1 MVRRV
6 LMFLLFLFVLNACST
21 SYSSKEIRVQL
32 ENKSITLSER
42 LKLVLTRE
50 YLNFLGLDTAQINWL
65 QTYYLKKH
73 YKTLWIN
80 NELLN
85 QKGMDLKNTLSHPV
99 CFSIPPNRI
108 LFPKTDSFNIVEQEV
123 LLTANTAMILNDL
136 SNGYFDFNA
145 GKYKP
150 KKFSSSGDFDALILD
165 IGKKPFIQLFVDY
178 HDSDSTYH
186 EMIHALNRFCNK
198 LQFESNRPLGKAFD
212 LHEIA
217 EVLIDRGY
225 VIQGQ
230 QDSLAISELLK
241 TFQIQHGL
249 TPTGKFND
257 YTRKA
262 LSESNYDKA
271 IRTCITLD
279 IMRQQKKRPA
289 KYIRINIP
297 EYKLYFV
304 NNKQQI
310 GSYKLIVGKP
320 ENPTPIL
327 ESAVKQIV
335 VYPYWI
341 VPHSICAKEILPI
354 LKKDRNHL
362 AKNHFKLYRKGHSIN
377 PYKVNW
383 KRIPKNT
390 FPYRLVQSPGKKNSL
405 GILKFEFHN
414 NYRVYVHDTPS
425 KNLFK
430 SDIRSFSHG
439 CMRCE
444 NPIQLAKLMLL
455 HDSLGKKGNKV
466 TPHALDR
473 LLQLKKNHFIPLLNQ
488 IPIFTEYKTV
498 FMLQGQLVFGTDIYN
513 KDDEYISLFKK

>member
-6 LMFLLFLFVLNACST
+6 LMFLLFLFILNACST

-32 ENKSITLSER
+32 ENKSISLSER
-42 LKLVLTRE
+42 LKLALTSE
-50 YLNFLGLDTAQINWL
+50 HLNFLGLDSAHINWL
-65 QTYYLKKH
+65 QTYYLKNQ
-73 YKTLWIN
+73 YKTLWISD
-80 NELLN
+80 ELLN
-85 QKGMDLKNTLSHPV
+85 EKGVELSHAISRSV

-108 LFPKTDSFNIVEQEV
+108 LFAKTDTFNIIEQEV
-123 LLTANTAMILNDL
+123 LLTANISLIINDL
-136 SNGYFDFNA
+136 SNGYVDFNT

-150 KKFSSSGDFDALILD
+150 KKFVSSVDFDALILKME
-165 IGKKPFIQLFVDY
+165 KKPLIQLLLDY
-178 HDSDSTYH
+178 NDADSAYH
-186 EMIHALNRFCNK
+186 EMMNALNRFCSK
-198 LQFESNRPLGKAFD
+198 YPLDSNRPLQKEF
-212 LHEIA
+212 
-217 EVLIDRGY
+217 VLGELGQVLVDAGY
-225 VIQGQ
+225 LEKGMY
-230 QDSLAISELLK
+230 DSLVITETLK
-241 TFQIQHGL
+241 IFQIQHGL
-249 TPTGKFND
+249 TPNGQLND
-257 YTRKA
+257 FTRKA

-279 IMRQQKKRPA
+279 KMRQQKIRPA

-304 NNKQQI
+304 NNNQQI

-335 VYPYWI
+335 IYPYWT

-354 LKKDRNHL
+354 LKKNRNYL
-362 AKNHFKLYRKGHSIN
+362 TKNHFKLYKKGHRIN
-377 PYKVNW
+377 PYNVNW

-405 GILKFEFHN
+405 GILKFEFQN

-430 SDIRSFSHG
+430 SDVRAFSHG

-444 NPIQLAKLMLL
+444 NPLQLAKLMLT
-455 HDSLGKKGNKV
+455 HDSVGKKGTEI
-466 TPHALDR
+466 TPHILDS
-473 LLQLKKNHFIPLLNQ
+473 LLQLKKNHLIPLVNQ

-498 FMLQGQLVFGTDIYN
+498 YMVKGQLVFGTDIYN